1 MWRMQLKG
9 GSNLEWTILLELIR
23 RNRILSKVLIIDRGS
38 HGLISFPYDK
48 AVHFLLLLSCSGVP
62 YSASLL
68 HKISL
73 YA

>member
-1 MWRMQLKG
+1 MWRMRLKG
-9 GSNLEWTILLELIR
+9 GNDLEWPILLEIIR
-23 RNRILSKVLIIDRGS
+23 RIRILSKGLIIARRS
-38 HGLISFPYDK
+38 HGLINFPYDK

-68 HKISL
+68 HIISL